1 MHELK
6 ITLTFLVL
14 LAMLSCKQGER
25 KASSP
30 DSPEKAVLVY
40 TSNYPLYFFANRIGG
55 DFLNLEFPASESTDP
70 AYWQPDPEAISAMQ
84 QADLVLL
91 NGASYEKWLGKV
103 SLPTSR
109 LVNTTKGLEDKFIP
123 LEEAVTHSHGPGGE
137 HEHSGTAMTTWL
149 DLSLALEQAQA
160 VKDALALKYPDQ
172 NTDFETAFNT
182 LKVELIKLDKDLQS
196 ITSTNPDLHIV
207 FSHPVYQYFE
217 QRYQVKGTSLHWE
230 PDVMPDE
237 EQWKEL
243 SHIVE
248 DHQGKWMVWEDE
260 PLTEIS
266 SRLESLGIRSIVFNP
281 CGNLP
286 EEGDFL
292 SVMKSNLESLRTIY

>member
-6 ITLTFLVL
+6 IILTFLVL
-14 LAMLSCKQGER
+14 LAMLSCKQSER

-70 AYWQPDPEAISAMQ
+70 AYWQPDPVAISAMQ

-109 LVNTTKGLEDKFIP
+109 LVNTTDGLEERFIP

-149 DLSLALEQAQA
+149 DLSLALKQAEA
-160 VKDALALKYPDQ
+160 VKKALILKFPGQKADFDEAFTQ
-172 NTDFETAFNT
+172 LEAELMQLDTDLE
-182 LKVELIKLDKDLQS
+182 S
-196 ITSTNPDLHIV
+196 ITVANPELHVV

-217 QRYQVKGTSLHWE
+217 QRYKVKGTSLHWE